1 MCVFE
6 ASSNGNDVLFKDGKT
21 FSDYMCTCKKN
32 NSPTHWPGNSGGQG
46 YLPAWNFDGIYTYG
60 STSPHPICVAS
71 YDGGRA
77 TRVCHQGVP
86 P

>member
-32 NSPTHWPGNSGGQG
+32 NSPTHWPGNSGG
-46 YLPAWNFDGIYTYG
+46 
-60 STSPHPICVAS
+60 
-71 YDGGRA
+71 
-77 TRVCHQGVP
+77 
-86 P
+86 